1 MGGGLDSHPFNIL
14 TMTQE
19 TRQKMIDSLKRK
31 YEAEILEAEATL
43 MIYLE
48 NAAGIGEHPQMLE
61 EMDTFV
67 EKLANASDKLQ
78 TLTEFWKYNNNTSNG
93 N

>member
-1 MGGGLDSHPFNIL
+1 
-14 TMTQE
+14 MTKE

-61 EMDTFV
+61 EMDNFV

-78 TLTEFWKYNNNTSNG
+78 TLTEFWKYNG
-93 N
+93 NQKTE

>member
-1 MGGGLDSHPFNIL
+1 
-14 TMTQE
+14 MTKE
-19 TRQKMIDSLKRK
+19 TREKMINSLKRK

-48 NAAGIGEHPQMLE
+48 NAAGIGEHPQMME
-61 EMDTFV
+61 EMDNFV

-78 TLTEFWKYNNNTSNG
+78 TLTEFWKYNG
-93 N
+93 NQKTE

>member
-1 MGGGLDSHPFNIL
+1 
-14 TMTQE
+14 MTKE
-19 TRQKMIDSLKRK
+19 TKQKMYESLKLK
-31 YEAEILEAEATL
+31 YEAQIVEAEATL

-61 EMDTFV
+61 EMGNFV

-78 TLTEFWKYNNNTSNG
+78 TLNEFWKYYGNKESN
-93 N
+93 

>member
-1 MGGGLDSHPFNIL
+1 
-14 TMTQE
+14 MTQE
-19 TRQKMIDSLKRK
+19 TRKKMIDSLKKK

-61 EMDTFV
+61 EMDNCV

-78 TLTEFWKYNNNTSNG
+78 TLTEFWKYTENGYKENN
-93 N
+93 

>member
-1 MGGGLDSHPFNIL
+1 
-14 TMTQE
+14 MTKE
-19 TRQKMIDSLKRK
+19 TREKMINSLKRK

-61 EMDTFV
+61 EMDNFV

-78 TLTEFWKYNNNTSNG
+78 TLTEFWKYNG
-93 N
+93 NQKTE